1 MGDAVQE
8 NTSYST
14 NVEIMLANR
23 LRRWPAFKRHWSGV
37 NKTINYCRGPL
48 SEAVDGCIC
57 YTRKKQHGGDWER
70 SRPQGPKN
78 VHNFLM
84 TVRPLS

>member
-1 MGDAVQE
+1 MPWMDVFALPE
-8 NTSYST
+8 KY
-14 NVEIMLANR
+14 
-23 LRRWPAFKRHWSGV
+23 
-37 NKTINYCRGPL
+37 
-48 SEAVDGCIC
+48 
-57 YTRKKQHGGDWER
+57 KKGGDGER